1 MHDELDE
8 ISELKDNILKIISI
22 YEAQI
27 RLNEKLKED
36 NNKLLKKIKL
46 KENKISELTQ
56 KYETLKFAKTLT
68 TSSKDIGNVKLKIVE
83 IVREIDNCISLLNK

>member
-1 MHDELDE
+1 MHDEFVE